1 MWLLIKHGDLFAP
14 EHVGLTD
21 ILVVA
26 GTIAAVGQSL
36 SLPSGVGGEVV
47 DAEGAPVIP
56 GLIDAH
62 VHIAGGGGEGG
73 PASRTPEMKLSHMIE
88 GGVTSVVGCLGT
100 DGFTRTV
107 ESVLMKAKA
116 LKAQGVSAWIYT
128 GSYQVPP
135 PTITGEVGRDIA
147 LIEEVVGV
155 GEIALSDHRSS
166 VPSKHELI
174 RIAEEARVGGML
186 GGKAG
191 IVNIHLGDAADPF
204 RPIHEAVSG
213 SELSYRQFFPTH
225 CNRNN
230 YIFDDAKEYGKRG
243 WVDLTASSYPHF
255 PQYEIKPSI
264 AIRELMEAGVP
275 LEHIT
280 MTSDCNGSL
289 PDYDESGNLIQLEM
303 GLPSS
308 VFREIREAVLQD
320 GLPLDTAIAV
330 GTKNPAEVLRL
341 NRKGVV
347 APGKDADI
355 VILSENLEIT
365 AVIAMG
371 NLVMRGGSLIRK
383 GAYE

>member
-1 MWLLIKHGDLFAP
+1 M
-14 EHVGLTD
+14 
-21 ILVVA
+21 
-26 GTIAAVGQSL
+26 
-36 SLPSGVGGEVV
+36 
-47 DAEGAPVIP
+47 
-56 GLIDAH
+56 
-62 VHIAGGGGEGG
+62 
-73 PASRTPEMKLSHMIE
+73 
-88 GGVTSVVGCLGT
+88 
-100 DGFTRTV
+100 
-107 ESVLMKAKA
+107 
-116 LKAQGVSAWIYT
+116 
-128 GSYQVPP
+128 
-135 PTITGEVGRDIA
+135 
-147 LIEEVVGV
+147 
-155 GEIALSDHRSS
+155 
-166 VPSKHELI
+166 
-174 RIAEEARVGGML
+174 
-186 GGKAG
+186 
-191 IVNIHLGDAADPF
+191 
-204 RPIHEAVSG
+204 
-213 SELSYRQFFPTH
+213 
-225 CNRNN
+225 
-230 YIFDDAKEYGKRG
+230 
-243 WVDLTASSYPHF
+243 DLTSSSYPHF

-280 MTSDCNGSL
+280 MTSDGNGSL